1 MCENFQLK
9 MNFVIKTFQTSKLII
24 KRKKTMKTNYDKD
37 ILVR

>member
-24 KRKKTMKTNYDKD
+24 KRKKKQ
-37 ILVR
+37 